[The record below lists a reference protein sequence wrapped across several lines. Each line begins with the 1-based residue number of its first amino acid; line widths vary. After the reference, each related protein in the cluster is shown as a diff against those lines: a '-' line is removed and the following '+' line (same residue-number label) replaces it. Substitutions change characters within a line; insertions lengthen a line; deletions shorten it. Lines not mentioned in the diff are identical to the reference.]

1 MSGLYEED
9 TIAALAT
16 PPGQG
21 GIAIVRVSGCAA
33 RAYFE
38 KLFLPA
44 GQQKVES
51 HRMLYGHLHDEK
63 GELIDECMAVL
74 MLAPRSY
81 TREDVA
87 EFHLHGGHQTARQAL
102 RALYAIGARP
112 AEPGEFTRRAFLNG
126 RIDLSRAE
134 AVMRL
139 ISAEG
144 EQAAKAA
151 LRQLDGGTSA
161 FVHDIQKQGI
171 AITAGVA
178 AALDY
183 PEEIDEREAAA
194 DTASQA
200 RALAKRLT
208 DACDERAARLLESGF
223 EVALCGLP
231 NAGKSSLLNALLGEE
246 RAIVTD
252 IPGTTRDVVRGTI
265 LLNGLAVHLS
275 DTAGIRTQAD
285 TVEAIGVERARAA
298 MRSADLVLLLMDG
311 STPMTKEDK
320 ELLHEAEVYPHLV
333 LLSKADL
340 PHAFEYPGALRISV
354 RTGEGLKELREEL
367 AVRAG
372 EIGEM
377 PLTDARHMRLARRS
391 ASLLAEAAQALE
403 NGEPLDLAA
412 VSLYEALD
420 TLGGITGDRVDEKLL
435 DDIFSRF
442 CVGK

>member
-9 TIAALAT
+9 TITALAT

-38 KLFLPA
+38 KLFRPA
-44 GQQKVES
+44 GQQIVES
-51 HRMLYGHLHDEK
+51 HRMLYGHLYDEQ
-63 GELIDECMAVL
+63 GMLIDECMAVL

-87 EFHLHGGHQTARQAL
+87 EFHLHGGNQTARQAL

-112 AEPGEFTRRAFLNG
+112 ADPGEFTRRAFLNG

-144 EQAAKAA
+144 EQAARAA

-161 FVHDIQKQGI
+161 FVRDIQAQGI

-183 PEEIDEREAAA
+183 PEEIDEKEAAA

-200 RALAKRLT
+200 RILAKRLT

-223 EVALCGLP
+223 EVVLCGLP

-252 IPGTTRDVVRGTI
+252 IPGTTRDVVRGTV

-275 DTAGIRTQAD
+275 DTAGIRTQTD

-298 MRSADLVLLLMDG
+298 MRSADLVLLVMDG
-311 STPMTKEDK
+311 SVPMTEED
-320 ELLHEAEVYPHLV
+320 EQLLHEAEYPHLV
-333 LLSKADL
+333 LLSKSDL
-340 PHAFEYPGALRISV
+340 PHAYEYSGALRVSV
-354 RTGEGLKELREEL
+354 RTGEGLRELREEL
-367 AVRAG
+367 AAHAG

-391 ASLLAEAAQALE
+391 AALLTEAADALE

-435 DDIFSRF
+435 DDLFSRF